1 MAMKKIG
8 PYINVRLC
16 LNLYEEFCVF
26 IKNGENMRQNAY
38 FLNVDMEDIIDY
50 ACIFLGQNLGLP
62 NGFKYL
68 WYQII
73 RGSKLGY

>member
-1 MAMKKIG
+1 
-8 PYINVRLC
+8 
-16 LNLYEEFCVF
+16 
-26 IKNGENMRQNAY
+26 MRQNAY
-38 FLNVDMEDIIDY
+38 FLNVDMEAVIDY
-50 ACIFLGQNLGLP
+50 ARIFLGQNLGLP